1 MTLLQVLEKVKKKE
15 VIKRKGWLTTSYIS
29 DFNSKDLSDVN
40 KRFHDICN
48 KNLSLDD
55 FLADDYYII
64 KEKEQDNI
72 LHIIYEKRAYLC
84 EKGFSYS
91 NRNLGNWNFEDIMC
105 KTYRLGEGCAVRII
119 FNSDCSNY
127 TYSIIDHKSV
137 PGLSD
142 SNIMELNKINEWVT
156 KLKESLDNISI

>member
-1 MTLLQVLEKVKKKE
+1 MKLLQVLEKVKKKE
-15 VIKRKGWLTTSYIS
+15 VIKRKSWPTVNYIS
-29 DFNSKDLSDVN
+29 NFNNKDLSDVN
-40 KRFHDICN
+40 KRFYDICH
-48 KNLSLDD
+48 KNLSLED

-72 LHIIYEKRAYLC
+72 LKIIYKKRAYLC

-91 NRNLGNWNFEDIMC
+91 SRNLGNWNFEDIMY
-105 KTYRLGEGCAVRII
+105 KMYYLDRGCAVRVT

-127 TYSIIDHKSV
+127 TYDVIDNRSV

-142 SNIMELNKINEWVT
+142 SNIIKLNKINEGT
-156 KLKESLDNISI
+156 RKIKEILDNIYE